1 MSVSTNQRLVVAISS
16 RALFDLAESH
26 RIYQSESLAA
36 YSRYQI
42 EHEDIPLA
50 PGVAFPLVSKL
61 LKLNRLL
68 EDVPTSIEVILL
80 SRNSADTGLRVL
92 NSIRHHEL
100 DISRAAFCGGQQP
113 WRYVQPFQCDL
124 FLSTEAADV
133 RAALER
139 GVAAATMLS
148 PPSTQEPAQSALCF
162 AFDGDAV
169 IFSDDSER
177 LFQREQLERF
187 AKSEA
192 AAAREP
198 MDGGPFKGFLASL
211 QGLQAALAQRQLDG
225 ALRTALF
232 TARSA
237 PADERV
243 IRTLRA
249 WDIRVDEILFL
260 GGRKKGP
267 FLSAYGA
274 DVFFDD
280 QLEHCASAQREQ
292 VAAGHVPY
300 GPVGAEQD
308 AADSAAVSLVGAG
321 HSEENEA

>member
-1 MSVSTNQRLVVAISS
+1 MSDSTERRLVVAISS

-26 RIYQSESLAA
+26 QIYRDEGLAA

-42 EHEDIPLA
+42 EHEERPLA
-50 PGVAFPLVSKL
+50 PGVAFPLASKL

-68 EDVPTSIEVILL
+68 EGAPSVEVILL
-80 SRNSADTGLRVL
+80 SRNTADTGLRVL
-92 NSIRHHEL
+92 NSIRHHGL
-100 DISRAAFCGGQQP
+100 DIGRAAFCGGEQP

-124 FLSTEAADV
+124 FLSTEAGDV
-133 RAALER
+133 RGALEQ
-139 GVAAATMLS
+139 GVAAATLL
-148 PPSTQEPAQSALCF
+148 PPVGPGAAERSLRF

-169 IFSDDSER
+169 IFSDVSEQ
-177 LFQREQLERF
+177 LFQREGLEIF
-187 AKSEA
+187 AEREA

-198 MDGGPFKGFLASL
+198 MDGGPFKGFLAAL

-225 ALRTALF
+225 ELRTALF

-260 GGRKKGP
+260 GGCEKGQ

-280 QLEHCASAQREQ
+280 QRQHCASAQREQ
-292 VAAGHVPY
+292 VTVGHVPH
-300 GPVGAEQD
+300 G
-308 AADSAAVSLVGAG
+308 SASGD
-321 HSEENEA
+321 